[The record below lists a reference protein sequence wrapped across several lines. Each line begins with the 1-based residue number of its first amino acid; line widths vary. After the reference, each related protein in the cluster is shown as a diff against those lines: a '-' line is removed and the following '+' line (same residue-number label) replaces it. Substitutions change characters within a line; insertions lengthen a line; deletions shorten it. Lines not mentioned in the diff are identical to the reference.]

1 MDGPDTVSMTGQ
13 KIVGP
18 ATEDATLVPLAR
30 AGNAQAL
37 SALVA
42 KHARATRAIAY
53 SVVGD
58 WAEAEDLSQ
67 EAFLRAFR
75 NLDLLADP
83 AKFAAWLRRLTFGVC
98 IDWVRTFRPSLFRLE
113 TVHDE
118 IATLGAPS
126 RAPSPLE
133 HVEQLELTER
143 VMRALAEL
151 PPRYRTPLTLYHI
164 DGLSHD
170 KVARAL
176 DIPVG
181 TVRSLVAR
189 ARRKLASA
197 LGPSGDS

>member
-18 ATEDATLVPLAR
+18 ATEDAILIPLAR

-37 SALVA
+37 SALVV

-83 AKFAAWLRRLTFGVC
+83 AKFAPWLRRVTFGVC
-98 IDWVRTFRPSLFRLE
+98 IDWVRTFRP
-113 TVHDE
+113 
-118 IATLGAPS
+118 
-126 RAPSPLE
+126 
-133 HVEQLELTER
+133 QLY
-143 VMRALAEL
+143 
-151 PPRYRTPLTLYHI
+151 RY
-164 DGLSHD
+164 
-170 KVARAL
+170 
-176 DIPVG
+176 
-181 TVRSLVAR
+181 
-189 ARRKLASA
+189 ASA
-197 LGPSGDS
+197 ADEAATF